1 MCDLPPRREMQD
13 DDRKIFVGNLNWRV
27 SSDDLHD
34 FFKQWGQIADARVI
48 MDRDNPF
55 RSRGF
60 GFVTFENADD
70 ATQAIESSNEK
81 EWQGRTMRVQLAS
94 AGSKPREPRPQY

>member
-81 EWQGRTMRVQLAS
+81 EWQV
-94 AGSKPREPRPQY
+94 RPLPVAFWVATQRHKTPL